1 VLYPWLDWQR
11 ASLSAWLDA
20 ARAATAATP
29 LEPLLGPPR
38 ELVARTLAAG
48 VAAER
53 PLEAAV
59 WQDAPFPVLCE
70 TVAESPFARLVRARR
85 PGARR
90 QRFLVLAPH
99 SGYSTAVISPL
110 VAALAALGEVVATDW
125 VDARLVP
132 RAEGG
137 FGLGGQITA
146 GLEAAAALGAPAH
159 LVALSQSGP
168 AALAVAALLAAR
180 TPELTPVSLA
190 FLGCQL
196 DPAARHTPLQRTLAR
211 WPRQLLAASLTAEVG
226 PSYPGSGRR
235 VYPSL
240 LQLLAYGFAS
250 PRLYADVQQGLLRE
264 LAAGQAGGGYGR
276 QHHDL
281 HSLPDVPAE
290 LFLETLDW
298 LLGEAPW
305 DGDRPIVGGRPHDL
319 AALRRLPLLTI
330 ESGRDELVGRGQT
343 HALRRRLGA
352 RRASAVTVPGGRHH
366 DLFTGPG
373 FLVGVAPVLRRFHAE
388 HAA

>member
-1 VLYPWLDWQR
+1 MLYPWTDWQR
-11 ASLSAWLDA
+11 ISLFAWLDA
-20 ARAATAATP
+20 ARVATAATP

-38 ELVARTLAAG
+38 ELLARTLAAG
-48 VAAER
+48 AAVER
-53 PLEAAV
+53 PLETAV
-59 WQDAPFPVLCE
+59 RRDASFPVLCE
-70 TVAESPFARLVRARR
+70 TVAESPFVRLVRVRR

-90 QRFLVLAPH
+90 QRALVLAPH

-110 VAALAALGEVVATDW
+110 VAALAVSGEVVATDW

-132 RAEGG
+132 RDEGG
-137 FGLGGQITA
+137 FGLEGQIAA

-196 DPAARHTPLQRTLAR
+196 DPAARHTPLQRVLAR
-211 WPRQLLAASLTAEVG
+211 WPRQLLAASLTALVG
-226 PSYPGSGRR
+226 AGYPGAGRR

-250 PRLYADVQQGLLRE
+250 PRLYAEAQQGLLRE

-281 HSLPDVPAE
+281 HSLLDVPAE

-319 AALRRLPLLTI
+319 AALRRLPLLTV

-343 HALRRRLGA
+343 HALRRRMRAERA
-352 RRASAVTVPGGRHH
+352 RAATLRDGRHH

-373 FLVGVAPVLRRFHAE
+373 FLAGMAPVLRRFHAE